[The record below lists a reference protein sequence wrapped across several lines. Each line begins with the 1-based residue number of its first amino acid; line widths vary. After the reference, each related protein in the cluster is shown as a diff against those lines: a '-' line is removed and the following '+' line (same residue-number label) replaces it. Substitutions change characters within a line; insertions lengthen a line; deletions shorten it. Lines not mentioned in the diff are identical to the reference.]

1 MFRMRAG
8 AKTPE
13 GLLQPTFVVYHGEGG
28 AERTPIDTLG
38 RRRPGESPVRKAR
51 ERRRGEI
58 LAKADVAD
66 PRGGKPRGASS
77 AGRVNH
83 ACCRQG
89 LSGGRNPGTAVW
101 RAGPRFGVGIPSGET
116 VSGFS
121 CSGNG
126 QDPAGRRKL
135 RRVNPTS
142 AAGVKQNRPG
152 IAGSKPPGG

>member
-77 AGRVNH
+77 SRCAKHMWAARDSRKAEPQELRPVEPAPHLGAGYTVRRNS
-83 ACCRQG
+83 RWG
-89 LSGGRNPGTAVW
+89 LP
-101 RAGPRFGVGIPSGET
+101 P
-116 VSGFS
+116 
-121 CSGNG
+121 GNG
-126 QDPAGRRKL
+126 LDAFREEKAPKGESQERCRCETKPARDRGE
-135 RRVNPTS
+135 
-142 AAGVKQNRPG
+142 
-152 IAGSKPPGG
+152 